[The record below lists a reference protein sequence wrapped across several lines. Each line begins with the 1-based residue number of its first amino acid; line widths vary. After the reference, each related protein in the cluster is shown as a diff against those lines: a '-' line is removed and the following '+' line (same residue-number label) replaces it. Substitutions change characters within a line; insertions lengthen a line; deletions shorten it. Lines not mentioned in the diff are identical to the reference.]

1 MLRKAGK
8 RYQSRGLNEDDEK
21 IVEKPLG
28 DGQHLYLARS
38 QSQMTDDF
46 LNRNI
51 HSLTKSLYGGATPN
65 EGEEIS

>member
-1 MLRKAGK
+1 
-8 RYQSRGLNEDDEK
+8 
-21 IVEKPLG
+21 
-28 DGQHLYLARS
+28 
-38 QSQMTDDF
+38 MTDDF